1 MNITTLRLSIHH
13 HISHVLSTLIFD
25 RFSST
30 KEVMEEEL
38 AGNEDIKMGVGD
50 AHRSLANE
58 PADS

>member
-1 MNITTLRLSIHH
+1 
-13 HISHVLSTLIFD
+13 
-25 RFSST
+25 
-30 KEVMEEEL
+30 VMEEEL